1 MFVCWCS
8 RGSNKMKTLPHGSS
22 WKCLRTISADSTGDT
37 ANDKVLT
44 EFIPFSEPCRLE
56 RIQTLGSGF
65 KQCIER
71 DHFVAQAICRI

>member
-1 MFVCWCS
+1 MFVCLCS

-44 EFIPFSEPCRLE
+44 EFSEPLE
-56 RIQTLGSGF
+56 RIQTLGSGS
-65 KQCIER
+65 KQCTER
-71 DHFVAQAICRI
+71 DHFVAEAICRI